1 MTRSVRLCP
10 YEQDPRRGNRN
21 VGWSSA
27 PESATLL
34 FWPICRDFAR
44 AFPKLDDLAVN
55 ELLGSFARRWFVDAI
70 KFKAKLYVAVRSK
83 NVGSILRHE
92 LLQNISSEA
101 ETRENY
107 NNIKK
112 LSI

>member
-1 MTRSVRLCP
+1 MSKILVAAIEMWVGPARQCRRP
-10 YEQDPRRGNRN
+10 Y
-21 VGWSSA
+21 SSG
-27 PESATLL
+27 LL
-34 FWPICRDFAR
+34 CRDFAR
-44 AFPKLDDLAVN
+44 AFPKLDVLAVN

-101 ETRENY
+101 ETREITTTSRSCPFN
-107 NNIKK
+107 
-112 LSI
+112 